1 MCGQANDQSICI
13 FYTSIIHGHIH
24 THISLC
30 ALSTPCLEISRFI
43 LQYSSLPSFFPVRG
57 LTLMLTCFVVT
68 FSYVCQRHVGDPLR
82 VYMDLE
88 AGRKRSG
95 VEDLFISY
103 HAKDDVQSTYAG
115 ALFHNGRNYHVS
127 SSKNNVSIFSFHIIL
142 WRVKK
147 KP

>member
-1 MCGQANDQSICI
+1 
-13 FYTSIIHGHIH
+13 
-24 THISLC
+24 
-30 ALSTPCLEISRFI
+30 
-43 LQYSSLPSFFPVRG
+43 
-57 LTLMLTCFVVT
+57 MLTCFIVT
-68 FSYVCQRHVGDPLR
+68 FSYVCQRRAGDPLR

-127 SSKNNVSIFSFHIIL
+127 SLKNNVSIFSFHIIL
-142 WRVKK
+142 
-147 KP
+147 

>member
-1 MCGQANDQSICI
+1 MV
-13 FYTSIIHGHIH
+13 F
-24 THISLC
+24 
-30 ALSTPCLEISRFI
+30 
-43 LQYSSLPSFFPVRG
+43 
-57 LTLMLTCFVVT
+57 
-68 FSYVCQRHVGDPLR
+68 FSYVCQRRVGYPIR

-127 SSKNNVSIFSFHIIL
+127 SLKNNVSTELSYMLAPCAFNNISITYL
-142 WRVKK
+142 KK
-147 KP
+147 KKKNKTKRFPICSFIKFDILY